1 MDGEETVDPVE
12 EAVSPTLADAPSA
25 RARALREEIFGQALS
40 LDEAAYILGL
50 DRTTVA
56 KYLRERMLRGFQI
69 GREWL
74 IPEAELR
81 AYVKRMAEQQL
92 RQEAGPGQ
100 QGDTPKGRKLKSLME
115 RFGGESQ
122 SRPVSTAFSRFTTRA
137 RTVMSLAASEAHRLQ
152 HNYIGTEHVLLGLL
166 AERSGVA
173 AHVLRKLEVDLDEA
187 RRKVEAVVGR
197 GKDETEGELG
207 LTPRTKK
214 VIELAVDEAKHLQH
228 GYIGTE
234 HLLLGLVR
242 EGEGIASGVLEAFG
256 LRLQQVREET
266 LRVLGAREAGEAAE
280 RSVPPVPA
288 EAGSLLPDDAENQTC
303 SLCGARSPLY
313 FRYCFNCGE
322 RLEER

>member
-1 MDGEETVDPVE
+1 MDEDGTTGAPSEGG
-12 EAVSPTLADAPSA
+12 ALIADAPSA

-92 RQEAGPGQ
+92 RQSEGPP
-100 QGDTPKGRKLKSLME
+100 DRRENPKGGKFKVLME
-115 RFGGESQ
+115 RFGGEGQ
-122 SRPVSTAFSRFTTRA
+122 PRPVFNAFNRFTRRA
-137 RTVMSLAASEAHRLQ
+137 RTVMSLAVSEAHRLQ
-152 HNYIGTEHVLLGLL
+152 HNYVGSEHVLLGLL
-166 AERSGVA
+166 AERTGVA
-173 AHVLRKLEVDLDEA
+173 ALVLRKLDVDIDEA
-187 RRKVEAVVGR
+187 RHRVEAVVGR
-197 GKDETEGELG
+197 GKVETEGELG

-214 VIELAVDEAKHLQH
+214 IIELAADEAKRLQH
-228 GYIGTE
+228 EYIGTE

-242 EGEGIASGVLEAFG
+242 EGEGIASDVLESFG

-266 LRVLGAREAGEAAE
+266 LRVLGSREPGEATE
-280 RSVPPVPA
+280 RSMPPVPS
-288 EAGSLLPDDAENQTC
+288 EAGSLLSDGAEGQIC
-303 SLCGARSPLY
+303 SVCAARSPLY
-313 FRYCFNCGE
+313 FRYCFHCGTN
-322 RLEER
+322 LEED